1 MSRLKTKGK
10 QIDKEHLVDTFKALS
25 NVNRLAIFEQIR
37 MGCGKARLDGDGR
50 LAVCTVAKAVN
61 IVPSTISHHVKE
73 LRRARL
79 IRCERQGQ
87 SIL

>member
-1 MSRLKTKGK
+1 MAKSKASR
-10 QIDKEHLVDTFKALS
+10 QQNDIEMIVDAFKALS
-25 NVNRLAIFEQIR
+25 NKNRLTIFEQIR
-37 MGCGKARLDGDGR
+37 MGCGKGKLNGDSR
-50 LAVCTVAKAVN
+50 LAVCSIADAVN

-73 LRRARL
+73 LRRAHL

>member
-1 MSRLKTKGK
+1 MPRAKSTDK
-10 QIDKEHLVDTFKALS
+10 QFDKELLVEAFKALS
-25 NVNRLAIFEQIR
+25 NKNRLIIFEQIR
-37 MGCGKARLDGDGR
+37 KGCGKGRLDGDNR
-50 LAVCTVAKAVN
+50 LAVCAVANAVN

-73 LRRARL
+73 LRRAHL

>member
-1 MSRLKTKGK
+1 MPRAKSTDK
-10 QIDKEHLVDTFKALS
+10 QFDKELLVEAFKALS
-25 NVNRLAIFEQIR
+25 NKNRLIIFEQIR
-37 MGCGKARLDGDGR
+37 KGCGKGRLDGDNR
-50 LAVCTVAKAVN
+50 LAVCEVADAVN

-73 LRRARL
+73 LRRAHL

>member
-1 MSRLKTKGK
+1 MPRAKSTDK
-10 QIDKEHLVDTFKALS
+10 QFDKELLVEAFKALS
-25 NVNRLAIFEQIR
+25 NKNRLIIFEQIR
-37 MGCGKARLDGDGR
+37 MGCGKARLDGDSR
-50 LAVCTVAKAVN
+50 LAVCAVADAVN

-73 LRRARL
+73 LRRAHL